1 MSKRPRIIKQLRRI
15 LGNDYVLHYPEDLL
29 VFEYDGSIDKALP
42 QAVVFPS
49 TTSQVRQVVEL
60 AYDEGIPIVGRGSGT
75 GLSGGAVASLG
86 GLQVVLTRMNRIIE
100 IDADNKLAVVEPGV
114 INLHLDEEVRIHGLR
129 YAPDP
134 SSQKACTIGGNVAE
148 NAGGP
153 HCLAYGVTSN
163 HVLGIEVVLED
174 GSTYWLGGKSRDYR
188 GYDLRGV
195 FVGSEGTF
203 GLATKIIVR
212 LLPLPPMT
220 KTYLGVFPEL
230 NMACDTVSSVIS
242 QGIVP
247 AAMEIIDALTI
258 KAVQNVVDVG
268 LPKEAGAVLLI
279 ELEGMVE
286 EVTETG
292 PEIETIMR
300 ACGAVNVRYAE
311 SVDERSR
318 LWAARKGALGALGS
332 LAPNYYLVDGVVP
345 RTKLTEVLE
354 KISDIGCQYKM
365 DIANVFHAGD
375 GNLHPC
381 ILFDERKLGDVGRVM
396 EVGGEILKECVRL
409 GGSLSGEHGIGL
421 EKKEYMPLVY
431 TQQDMDVMKAIRDVF
446 APNELFNP
454 GKIFPGGPQYAHSM
468 QHRAVR
474 AVGPGAHV

>member
-1 MSKRPRIIKQLRRI
+1 
-15 LGNDYVLHYPEDLL
+15 
-29 VFEYDGSIDKALP
+29 
-42 QAVVFPS
+42 
-49 TTSQVRQVVEL
+49 
-60 AYDEGIPIVGRGSGT
+60 
-75 GLSGGAVASLG
+75 
-86 GLQVVLTRMNRIIE
+86 
-100 IDADNKLAVVEPGV
+100 
-114 INLHLDEEVRIHGLR
+114 
-129 YAPDP
+129 
-134 SSQKACTIGGNVAE
+134 VAE

-174 GSTYWLGGKSRDYR
+174 GSTYWLGGKSRDYS

-230 NMACDTVSSVIS
+230 NMACDTVSAVIS

-268 LPKEAGAVLLI
+268 LPKDAGAVLLI

-292 PEIETIMR
+292 PEIETIMS
-300 ACGAVNVRYAE
+300 ACGAANVRYAE

-409 GGSLSGEHGIGL
+409 GGCLSGEHGIGL

-454 GKIFPGGPQYAHSM
+454 GKIFPGGPQYSHSM

-474 AVGPGAHV
+474 AAGPGAHV